1 MEGAVRL
8 VDSSPLSDASRL
20 DTESVPTS
28 VSPVVIVESVD
39 W

>member
-1 MEGAVRL
+1 M
-8 VDSSPLSDASRL
+8 DSSPLSDASRRN
-20 DTESVPTS
+20 TESVPIS

>member
-1 MEGAVRL
+1 M
-8 VDSSPLSDASRL
+8 DSSPLEDALSL
-20 DTESVPTS
+20 NTESVPIS